1 MSIIVYA
8 SASARLSPRLCSLH
22 TIAGVDVRHE
32 VTTGEWKK
40 QPGDRRDR
48 NARRQ
53 MMDPQRG
60 MVNRDFMGMGKT
72 LVAIGINVAIM
83 LTVDAWEEA
92 VAG

>member
-1 MSIIVYA
+1 
-8 SASARLSPRLCSLH
+8 
-22 TIAGVDVRHE
+22 
-32 VTTGEWKK
+32 
-40 QPGDRRDR
+40 
-48 NARRQ
+48 
-53 MMDPQRG
+53 MMGPQRG